1 MQIHERYGNWGFSA
15 FGPQKKILSYL
26 NLPWFCLALF
36 VSWVTTVFTHYSNL
50 HLISKPSEPWF
61 SKHLP
66 TLSFLSFLISF
77 VFLKP
82 EPEKQNFGWN
92 DIFLHWILS
101 FLIINFSLKWQFIFR
116 MLARGVNEEKIMNF
130 LTLMNIDH
138 KTGCQCC
145 RATIIRPQWVEKK
158 SEGAFLFLIIC
169 IFTKF
174 KLQL

>member
-1 MQIHERYGNWGFSA
+1 MKDMGIGNSLPLVHKKY
-15 FGPQKKILSYL
+15 FGYL
-26 NLPWFCLALF
+26 NLPYFCLALV
-36 VSWVTTVFTHYSNL
+36 VSWVTTIFAHYSNL

-61 SKHLP
+61 TKHLP
-66 TLSFLSFLISF
+66 TLSSLISF

-92 DIFLHWILS
+92 DIFHHWILS

-145 RATIIRPQWVEKK
+145 RATIMRAQLAQKNMKVH
-158 SEGAFLFLIIC
+158 SYFLSCTIVRVSL
-169 IFTKF
+169 
-174 KLQL
+174 